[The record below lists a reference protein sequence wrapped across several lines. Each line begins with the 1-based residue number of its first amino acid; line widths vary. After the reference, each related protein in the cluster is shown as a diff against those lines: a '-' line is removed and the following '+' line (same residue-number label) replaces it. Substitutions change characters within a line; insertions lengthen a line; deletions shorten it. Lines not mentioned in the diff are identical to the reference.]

1 MTGEAITNVL
11 CASSPQ
17 PFWHRGLVSWKTIYP
32 WMGKRGMG
40 EDGLGVIR
48 VYYIY
53 CALYFLLLLFSST
66 SDHQALGVEN
76 PSLCHVLMYLNRL
89 VTSSLGARP
98 AGIRFFKEL
107 SVMELEGGKGK
118 FVVGNIVKE
127 KLLVRISFPP
137 LPQPPHHI
145 KIQGTKPGGRVRE
158 EEESFRCGCFSGPCL
173 LPQRPESFRGSLL

>member
-1 MTGEAITNVL
+1 
-11 CASSPQ
+11 
-17 PFWHRGLVSWKTIYP
+17 
-32 WMGKRGMG
+32 
-40 EDGLGVIR
+40 
-48 VYYIY
+48 
-53 CALYFLLLLFSST
+53 
-66 SDHQALGVEN
+66 
-76 PSLCHVLMYLNRL
+76 MYLNRL

-145 KIQGTKPGGRVRE
+145 KIQGTKPGGRVQE
-158 EEESFRCGCFSGPCL
+158 EEESFRCG
-173 LPQRPESFRGSLL
+173 QE